1 MPFSRSRNRRA
12 VQCRPSHPEH
22 PPSDR
27 PQRARAI
34 AGVVLVALCLCG
46 LLTIPVGSTAS
57 AAGRAATDR
66 ATAHTAAHVSAYWL
80 VAADGG
86 IFSFGGAGFYG
97 STGGMRLNEPVVGM
111 AGTADSLGY
120 WLVASDGGLFAF
132 GDAQFHGS
140 MGATHLNE
148 PVVGMA
154 ATPDGKGYWLVASDG
169 GIFAFGDAQ
178 FHGSM
183 GGTHLNEPVVGMA
196 ATPDGKGYWL
206 VAADGGIFAFGD
218 AQFHGSTGNITLNQ
232 PIVGMTAAPNG
243 HGYWFT
249 AADGG
254 VFAFDA
260 PFLGSLGNVP
270 QSHPIVSITADAD
283 GQGYWFTNS
292 NGAVSAFGDA
302 TYWGSSPQVLNEP
315 VVGMAEATGNGS
327 FTGSS
332 YPSGSFGYDISWVQ
346 CPSQGGM
353 LPPAP
358 HTIGIVQVEEPG
370 YLNPCLAQ
378 EAQWAGA
385 GLNLYV
391 YLNYGNAGSS
401 GDPACNTAD
410 DPSTCN
416 YGFEVA
422 QKAFAD
428 AQAAGV
434 NTSVAWW
441 LDVETATSP
450 GWSQSTVSNADLIQG
465 AIQGLQSEGLNS
477 VGIYASPA
485 VWPTIAGGYQPKVPY
500 WAADWAVDPGTTCT
514 SVTSQFP
521 GLPTGPVQI
530 VQYSSPSSA
539 FPLGGMSTLF
549 DDDYAC

>member
-1 MPFSRSRNRRA
+1 MRRA
-12 VQCRPSHPEH
+12 H
-22 PPSDR
+22 
-27 PQRARAI
+27 AI
-34 AGVVLVALCLCG
+34 AGILVVALFLCG
-46 LLTIPVGSTAS
+46 LLTIPGGPTAS
-57 AAGRAATDR
+57 AAGRTATDR
-66 ATAHTAAHVSAYWL
+66 ATAHATTQVSAYWL

-120 WLVASDGGLFAF
+120 WLVASDGGIFAF
-132 GDAQFHGS
+132 GDAAFHGS

-154 ATPDGKGYWLVASDG
+154 ATPDGKGYWMVASDG
-169 GIFAFGDAQ
+169 GIFAFGDAG
-178 FHGSM
+178 FYGSM
-183 GGTHLNEPVVGMA
+183 GGHHLNQPVVGMA
-196 ATPDGKGYWL
+196 ATSDGKGYWL

-232 PIVGMTAAPNG
+232 PIVGMAADPSG

-270 QSHPIVSITADAD
+270 QSHPIVSITPDAD

-292 NGAVSAFGDA
+292 NGAVSAFGDS

-332 YPSGSFGYDISWVQ
+332 YPSGSFGYDVSTYQ

-370 YLNPCLAQ
+370 FLNPCLAQ
-378 EAQWAGA
+378 EANWAGA

-391 YLNYGNAGSS
+391 YLNYGNAGPT

-441 LDVETATSP
+441 LDVETNTSP

-500 WAADWAVDPGTTCT
+500 WAADWAVDPGTTCA

-530 VQYSSPSSA
+530 VQYSSPSPGSS